1 MRISELADR
10 SGVPVPTIKYYL
22 REGLLPPGEA
32 TSATQARYGEAHLA
46 RLRLVRV
53 LRDVGHVPVAN
64 LGAVLDAIDDR
75 ALDLHDKIGAA
86 HHALGPEPPAD
97 PPSEHTAARA
107 EVVRFVDERGW
118 RVRADCPS
126 LDGLAA
132 VLVGLRA
139 LHGDAVDAGVFLV
152 HAGVAEELARF
163 ELATIDT
170 GAGVEAA
177 ITQVVVG
184 TVLFE
189 QAFVALRRLAQEH
202 HSAERF
208 AGRRPTGVDDG
219 GR

>member
-10 SGVPVPTIKYYL
+10 SGVSVATIKYYL
-22 REGLLPPGEA
+22 REGLLPPGQA

-53 LRDVGHVPVAN
+53 LRDVGRVPVAN

-97 PPSEHTAARA
+97 PTADHQAARA
-107 EVVRFVDERGW
+107 DVVRFVAERGW
-118 RVRADCPS
+118 RVRPDCPS
-126 LDGLAA
+126 LDALAT

-139 LHGDAVDAGVFLV
+139 LDGDVGADVFLV
-152 HAGVAEELARF
+152 HAGAAEELARF

-170 GAGVEAA
+170 AAGVEAA

-184 TVLFE
+184 TVAFE

-208 AGRRPTGVDDG
+208 ADPDPAGVDG
-219 GR
+219 AGR